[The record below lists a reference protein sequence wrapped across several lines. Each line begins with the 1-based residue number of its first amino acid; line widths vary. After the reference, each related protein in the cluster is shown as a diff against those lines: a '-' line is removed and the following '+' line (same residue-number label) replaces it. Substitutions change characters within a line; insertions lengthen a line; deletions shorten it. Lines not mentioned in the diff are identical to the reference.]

1 MYPFFLQRSGTGQ
14 FHKPPKGGLSVLSSM
29 CDAGDTSYGQ
39 PNQKYWLFVRA
50 GDTLTHTPWKNS
62 LIIRERGVNSTSPVL
77 FGGSTMLLL
86 GPPLGSVRHISTD
99 WRWKS
104 SFFGLEIHKIKYV
117 LAITFFYWLWWK
129 LNLWNQIWSQTSKQ
143 YQAARENL
151 CADDP
156 A

>member
-62 LIIRERGVNSTSPVL
+62 LIIRERGE
-77 FGGSTMLLL
+77 F
-86 GPPLGSVRHISTD
+86 H
-99 WRWKS
+99 KS
-104 SFFGLEIHKIKYV
+104 STLQGVNDVAAWAPFGVRPPHFHGLEMKKQFFGLEIHKNKYV
-117 LAITFFYWLWWK
+117 PAITFFLLIVMK
-129 LNLWNQIWSQTSKQ
+129 IEPLEPDLKPNKQQ